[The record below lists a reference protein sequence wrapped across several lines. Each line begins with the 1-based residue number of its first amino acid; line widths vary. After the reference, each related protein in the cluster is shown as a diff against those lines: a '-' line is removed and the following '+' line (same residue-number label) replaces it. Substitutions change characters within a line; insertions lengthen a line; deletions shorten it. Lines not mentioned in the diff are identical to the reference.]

1 MYDGIIFNKSLDL
14 DLLVDN
20 KIIVEIKTVE
30 QINAVSQAQIIRHL
44 KLTDKKLSFLINFNV
59 PLFRNGIKR
68 FVNTK

>member
-59 PLFRNGIKR
+59 PLIRNGIKR